1 MTSATWRTW
10 APGTRVVVRRRRD
23 DLPADA
29 PLGTVHGGE
38 PPFTDVLGEVVAVDD
53 AGLTVRTRRGDV
65 HVPAA
70 DVVRA
75 KQVPPAPP
83 PRRPRG

>member
-1 MTSATWRTW
+1 
-10 APGTRVVVRRRRD
+10 VVVRRRRD
-23 DLPADA
+23 DLPPGAA
-29 PLGTVHGGE
+29 TGTLQGGE
-38 PPFTDVLGEVVAVDD
+38 PPFTDVLGEVLAVDD

-75 KQVPPAPP
+75 KVVPPPP
-83 PRRPRG
+83 VRPRRDDGTP